1 MRACVIGCT
10 TQGEPVEANNG
21 FLCSNCYNHLRW
33 ALQKAPEALQH
44 LREVYVMRSPIEIDG
59 AKPQKKEPPAPF
71 NLDAWQ
77 IAEDMWQA
85 ITGKYIPVSW
95 NHIVLYGQAFAEC
108 QELHQKLDEVVN
120 RKEVIYLMPL
130 VKLTRTALYRYP
142 LEELPR
148 STLLPCP
155 QCNQRTIYQPPRE
168 FGDTLE
174 VSCQNCGFTIPPE
187 KVEFYANLAER
198 EREGQHEKSNG

>member
-1 MRACVIGCT
+1 MRPCSTGCT
-10 TQGEPVEANNG
+10 MQSEPVEANHG
-21 FLCSNCYNHLRW
+21 YLCSNCYTNLRT
-33 ALQKAPEALQH
+33 ALQRAPEALQH
-44 LREVYVMRSPIEIDG
+44 LREVYVLRAPLDLEG
-59 AKPQKKEPPAPF
+59 TKPQKKEPPAPF

-77 IAEDMWQA
+77 IAEDMWQSL
-85 ITGKYIPVSW
+85 TGEYIPVSW
-95 NHIVLYGQAFAEC
+95 NHQVLYGHAFDKC
-108 QELHQKLDEVVN
+108 QEIHQHLNDVVN

-130 VKLTRTALYRYP
+130 VKHTRTALYRYP
-142 LEELPR
+142 LQEQPR
-148 STLLPCP
+148 ATLLPCP

-198 EREGQHEKSNG
+198 ERDAHL

>member
-1 MRACVIGCT
+1 MRSCISGCT

-44 LREVYVMRSPIEIDG
+44 LREMYVMRSPVEIDG
-59 AKPQKKEPPAPF
+59 SKPQKKEPPAPF

-85 ITGKYIPVSW
+85 ITGNYIPVSW
-95 NHIVLYGQAFAEC
+95 NHMKLYGQAFAEC
-108 QELHQKLDEVVN
+108 QNLHQKLDEVVN
-120 RKEVIYLMPL
+120 RKEVVYLMPL

-198 EREGQHEKSNG
+198 ERDANL

>member
-1 MRACVIGCT
+1 MRVCSTGCT
-10 TQGEPVEANNG
+10 MQGEPVEASNG
-21 FLCSNCYNHLRW
+21 FLCANCYSNLRW
-33 ALQKAPEALQH
+33 ALQKAPGALQH

-85 ITGKYIPVSW
+85 LTGQYIPVSW
-95 NHIVLYGQAFAEC
+95 NHFVLYGHAFDKC
-108 QELHQKLDEVVN
+108 QELHQKLDEIVN

-130 VKLTRTALYRYP
+130 VKLTRLGLYRYP

-148 STLLPCP
+148 ATLLPCP
-155 QCNQRTIYQPPRE
+155 QCNQRTIYQPPVHY
-168 FGDTLE
+168 GDNLE

-187 KVEFYANLAER
+187 KIEFYANLAER
-198 EREGQHEKSNG
+198 ERDAHL

>member
-1 MRACVIGCT
+1 MRTCVIGCIA
-10 TQGEPVEANNG
+10 QGEPVEANNG

-44 LREVYVMRSPIEIDG
+44 LREVYVMRSPIEIEG
-59 AKPQKKEPPAPF
+59 SKPQKKEPPAPF

-198 EREGQHEKSNG
+198 ERDAHL

>member
-1 MRACVIGCT
+1 MRPCISGCT

-44 LREVYVMRSPIEIDG
+44 LREVYVMRSPVEIDG
-59 AKPQKKEPPAPF
+59 SKPQKKEPPAPF

-85 ITGKYIPVSW
+85 ITGNYIPVSW
-95 NHIVLYGQAFAEC
+95 NHIKLYGQAFAEC
-108 QELHQKLDEVVN
+108 QDLHQKLDEVSN
-120 RKEVIYLMPL
+120 RKEVVYLMPL

-198 EREGQHEKSNG
+198 ERDANL